1 MTKLLDIE
9 GTTTSIA
16 FVYDT
21 LFPYAR
27 AKVGAFLSARWDDPA
42 VQEDV
47 EALRSLAAEDAA
59 AGREVPAIAPPD
71 ADVDTQIASATANV
85 LAQMDTD
92 RKTTALKSLQGKIW
106 KDGYATGELRGHV
119 FDDVAPALARWKDAG
134 ERIYIYSSGS
144 VAAQKLLFGT
154 SEAGDLMPWL
164 DGYFDTTTGPKKE
177 AASYAAIA
185 EAVGDA
191 PADVVFVTDNLNEAK
206 AAHAAGMQ
214 VRLSV
219 RPGNPPVEAHPFTE
233 ITSFDAIP

>member
-27 AKVGAFLSARWDDPA
+27 AQVGAFLAARWDDEG
-42 VQEDV
+42 VQADLD
-47 EALRSLAAEDAA
+47 ALRTLAAEDAA
-59 AGREVPAIAPPD
+59 AGRDVPAIAPAD
-71 ADVDTQIASATANV
+71 APVAAQVESAAANV
-85 LAQMDTD
+85 LAQMDAD

-144 VAAQKLLFGT
+144 VAAQKLLFGA

-177 AASYAAIA
+177 AASYTAIA

-191 PADVVFVTDNLNEAK
+191 PAAVTFVTDNLDEAK

-219 RPGNPPVEAHPFTE
+219 RPGNPAVAPHAFTE
-233 ITSFDAIP
+233 ITSFDAIA